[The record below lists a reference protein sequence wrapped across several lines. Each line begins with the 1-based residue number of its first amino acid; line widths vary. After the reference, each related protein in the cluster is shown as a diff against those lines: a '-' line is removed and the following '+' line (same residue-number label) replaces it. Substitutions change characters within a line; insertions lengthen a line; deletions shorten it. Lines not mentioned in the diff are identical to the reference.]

1 MILTDLQHV
10 ANTMVQRA
18 QERGYVVPREIRA
31 ALGKAG
37 LPDAQWK
44 DVVSLAGPSLYY
56 RQGRYHYV
64 TTVSPRLRAELTQQ
78 EQIQQTLRRLI
89 RSHKQKAGKI
99 ERRGQ
104 DRIDFIQP
112 VTVQTED
119 QREYRLLSRDLS
131 TSGIRLI
138 GTRSLLGQKV
148 RVVLQDSPEE
158 PTAFLVRVL
167 WTCAIGDD
175 LFENGG
181 AFLEV
186 IAAETPIPH
195 VANGRN

>member
-1 MILTDLQHV
+1 MLLTDLQEV

-18 QERGYVVPREIRA
+18 QRRGYVIPREIREE
-31 ALGKAG
+31 LSHAG

-44 DVVSLAGPSLYY
+44 EVVDLAQPSLYY
-56 RQGRYHYV
+56 RQGRYYYV
-64 TTVSPRLRAELTQQ
+64 TTVSPRLRAELSQQ
-78 EQIQQTLRRLI
+78 EQIQQTIRQLI
-89 RSHKQKAGKI
+89 RRHKQQASEV
-99 ERRGQ
+99 ERRRQ

-112 VTVQTED
+112 VKVQTED
-119 QREYRLLSRDLS
+119 RREFTLLSRDLS
-131 TSGIRLI
+131 TTGIRLI

-148 RVVLQDSPEE
+148 RVVIPDDKEE

-175 LFENGG
+175 MFENGG

-186 IAAETPIPH
+186 VPEETALLR
-195 VANGRN
+195 VVDG

>member
-1 MILTDLQHV
+1 MTLTDLQQV
-10 ANTMVQRA
+10 ANSMVQRA
-18 QERGYVVPREIRA
+18 QERGYVVAREIRA

-37 LPDAQWK
+37 LPGGQWK

-64 TTVSPRLRAELTQQ
+64 TTVSPRLRAELSQQ
-78 EQIQQTLRRLI
+78 EQIQQTIRGLI
-89 RSHKQKAGKI
+89 RTHKRKAGKV

-148 RVVLQDSPEE
+148 RVVIQDGAEDSTE
-158 PTAFLVRVL
+158 FLVRIL
-167 WTCAIGDD
+167 WTCAIGDG

-186 IAAETPIPH
+186 LPADTPIVH
-195 VANGRN
+195 EANGRN

>member
-1 MILTDLQHV
+1 MTLTDLQEV

-18 QERGYVVPREIRA
+18 QRRGYVIPREIREE
-31 ALGKAG
+31 LSSAG

-44 DVVSLAGPSLYY
+44 EVVDLASPSLYY
-56 RQGRYHYV
+56 RQGRYYYV
-64 TTVSPRLRAELTQQ
+64 TTVSPRLRAEQDQQ
-78 EQIQQTLRRLI
+78 EQIQHTIRQLI
-89 RSHKQKAGKI
+89 RRHKQNAGAV

-104 DRIDFIQP
+104 DRIDFVQP
-112 VTVQTED
+112 VKVQTED
-119 QREYRLLSRDLS
+119 RREFTLLSRDLS
-131 TSGIRLI
+131 TTGIRLI

-148 RVVLQDSPEE
+148 RVVVQDNPDA
-158 PTAFLVRVL
+158 PTTFLVRVL

-186 IAAETPIPH
+186 VPAETALLK
-195 VANGRN
+195 VVDG

>member
-1 MILTDLQHV
+1 MTLIDLQEV
-10 ANTMVQRA
+10 VNTMVQRA
-18 QERGYVVPREIRA
+18 QRRGYVIPREIREE
-31 ALGKAG
+31 LGHAG
-37 LPDAQWK
+37 LPETQWK
-44 DVVSLAGPSLYY
+44 EVVDLARPSLYY
-56 RQGRYHYV
+56 RQGRYYYM
-64 TTVSPRLRAELTQQ
+64 TTVSPRLRAELSQQ

-89 RSHKQKAGKI
+89 RRHRQSAREI

-112 VTVQTED
+112 VKVQTED
-119 QREYRLLSRDLS
+119 GREFTLLSRDLS
-131 TSGIRLI
+131 TTGIRLI

-148 RVVLQDSPEE
+148 RIVVQENQQE
-158 PTAFLVRVL
+158 PTAFLVRIL

-186 IAAETPIPH
+186 VPAE
-195 VANGRN
+195 VAHLKVVDG